1 MCKVETFKIDILQA
15 IHLTVVA
22 WQHVTQSTI
31 VNCFRKCDCVPELQ
45 TEADLNPNVE
55 EEDDAFLDDWF

>member
-1 MCKVETFKIDILQA
+1 MDSRKDAEFKIDILQA

-45 TEADLNPNVE
+45 TEADLNPNV
-55 EEDDAFLDDWF
+55 